1 MKITREDVANVAFL
15 SKLQFDEKEL
25 DQYTEQLN
33 CILEYVNMLNK
44 VNTDDIEP
52 TIHVLP
58 LKNVMRKD
66 EAKAS
71 IDKDAAFA
79 NAPEEEDGYFKVPRI
94 MED

>member
-15 SKLQFDEKEL
+15 SKLQFEENEL
-25 DQYTEQLN
+25 DKYTEQLN
-33 CILEYVNMLNK
+33 CILEYVEMLNK

-66 EAKAS
+66 EVKTS
-71 IDKDAAFA
+71 IDKTAAFA
-79 NAPEEEDGYFKVPRI
+79 NAPEEEDSYFKVPKI
-94 MED
+94 MEE